1 MASAGNMRFITLKVF
16 YFGSASKPLIDKLFI
31 MDEATGAKYL
41 RDLIKDAVNEKD
53 DKIDFNA
60 KDGEIQKIVG
70 NGGTDLSALLDH
82 PSNLVPAQFNTLH
95 VTIIPSGAVANDKD
109 EDPKIVDIMEE
120 NRVGMTFLESE
131 FSLEE
136 VKLFQEAYKNMTVG
150 RQRFLELYPTKNHP
164 MTYKSKLQLQCSI

>member
-1 MASAGNMRFITLKVF
+1 MKFITLKVF
-16 YFGSASKPLIDKLFI
+16 SFGSSSKPLIDKLFI
-31 MDEATGAKYL
+31 VDEATGAKYL

-53 DKIDFNA
+53 DKIEFDA

-95 VTIIPSGAVANDKD
+95 VTIIPSGTAADDKD
-109 EDPKIVDIMEE
+109 EDPEIIDIVEE
-120 NRVGMTFLESE
+120 NKVEMTFLESE

-136 VKLFQEAYKNMTVG
+136 VKSFQEAYHTCAVIVALLKALRLGV
-150 RQRFLELYPTKNHP
+150 H
-164 MTYKSKLQLQCSI
+164 